1 MITATLRPL
10 AVSLFMFIFSAVR
23 ALGFD
28 IVEFTTPG
36 GIEVRLVEDHELPLV
51 AMEFVLQRGSIDEP
65 AGKEGVMNFVTAMVD
80 EGSGTYDGT
89 TFRKLR
95 DDNAVRLGLQVSADN
110 TTGSL
115 QMPTSQ
121 LDLGFDL
128 MKSFVTAP
136 QFPAEAVERVRKSL
150 LVSAEAVANN
160 PGELAFRQAG
170 DLVLKGHPY
179 NRPTRGT
186 AQSLTAITRDDL
198 VAAHNTVFTRQGL
211 KVGIS
216 GDITREEAA
225 RRIDALLGALPMGE
239 KRPPLPA
246 VPAWPGAKLSL
257 VPWEMPQ
264 SIILF
269 GGPGLTYEDPDYFAA
284 MVLMEVIGGGRSRL
298 NTEVREKRG
307 LTYGIGYGLY
317 NFKEAGFTFGSMSTP
332 NEKAAEAIKVV
343 QDVLKDVREKGPSA
357 TEVEAAKNYIK
368 GSYVF
373 RFESISGMAGV
384 VANNMA
390 YGLPVDYH
398 KRRNDIVSAVTLEQV
413 NAVAKRLIDPANLV
427 FVVAGKPVGLKE
439 Q

>member
-1 MITATLRPL
+1 MITSRFKLL
-10 AVSLFMFIFSAVR
+10 ALSIFLFIFSAVR

-51 AMEFVLQRGSIDEP
+51 AMEFVLARGSIDEP
-65 AGKEGVMNFVTAMVD
+65 VGKEGVLSFVTSLVD
-80 EGSGTYDGT
+80 EGSGSYDGA
-89 TFRKLR
+89 TFRKFR

-110 TTGSL
+110 TSGSL

-128 MKSFVTAP
+128 MNSFVTAP
-136 QFPAEAVERVRKSL
+136 QFPNEAIERVRKSL
-150 LVSAEAVANN
+150 LVSAEAIENN

-186 AQSLTAITRDDL
+186 AKSLAAITRDDL
-198 VAAHNTVFTRQGL
+198 VAAHKIVFTRQGL
-211 KVGIS
+211 KVGLS

-225 RRIDALLGALPMGE
+225 RRIDALFGALPKGE
-239 KRPPLPA
+239 KRGPLPA
-246 VPAWPGAKLSL
+246 LPAWPGSKLSL
-257 VPWEMPQ
+257 VPWDMPQ

-269 GGPGLTYEDPDYFAA
+269 GGPGLTYDDPDYFAA

-332 NEKAAEAIKVV
+332 NEKAAEAIQVV
-343 QDVLKDVREKGPSA
+343 QDVLKDIREKGPNA

-373 RFESISGMAGV
+373 RFESIAGMAGV

-398 KRRNDIVSAVTLEQV
+398 KRRNNLVSAVTLEQV

-427 FVVAGKPVGLKE
+427 FVVAGKPANLAEK
-439 Q
+439 